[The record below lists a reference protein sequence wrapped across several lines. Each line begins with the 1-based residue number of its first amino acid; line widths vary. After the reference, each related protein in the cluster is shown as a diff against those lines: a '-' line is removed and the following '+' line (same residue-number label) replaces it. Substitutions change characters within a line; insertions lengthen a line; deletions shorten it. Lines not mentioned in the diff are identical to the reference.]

1 MGLFDP
7 AWLRLHHRIC
17 DLYEAIAFKDC
28 SAHPDKEVDVVAVVS
43 RVLEQ
48 ELKIT
53 PQRASELASQLHT
66 SFNEFPVRSAVKESM
81 RSRNPS
87 VPDEGV
93 TKIYEMMKRD
103 FVEAKH
109 WHVYFLYFV
118 ISYILASGGY
128 GSTQGDYL
136 MRLVLN
142 QIPED
147 RGLLKI
153 AKRTFRFTSIRVARR
168 RHGLGNE

>member
-17 DLYEAIAFKDC
+17 DLYEAIAFKDA
-28 SAHPDKEVDVVAVVS
+28 SEHPDREIDVVAVAS

-53 PQRASELASQLHT
+53 PQRASELTSQLHA
-66 SFNEFPVRSAVKESM
+66 SFNEFPVRSAVEESM
-81 RSRNPS
+81 KSRNPS

-93 TKIYEMMKRD
+93 TEIYEMMKRD
-103 FVEAKH
+103 FVEAKN

-118 ISYILASGGY
+118 VSYILASGGY
-128 GSTQGDYL
+128 GSTRGDYL

-142 QIPED
+142 QVPED
-147 RGLLKI
+147 RGFVKFV
-153 AKRTFRFTSIRVARR
+153 KRTFRFTSYRVARH